1 MEQWSFF
8 IAVEQWRQLR
18 FSYVKFRISISGKHE
33 IANLLSIFFNL
44 RSRHEK
50 VRIYPSGRR
59 YVASIWARLP
69 VVWSPDLRQ
78 CPCLI
83 LSSSV
88 QQGCQ
93 ISDSVILLSSVKQ
106 GYQSGSQTALMPPS
120 MKLVELLLLT
130 QSWNFCLRIDFV
142 GTTMPEGIPV
152 LTLCLHSFKCCRL
165 QYFEIEICCDYWP
178 H

>member
-1 MEQWSFF
+1 MSQILNLNQWKACNRKF
-8 IAVEQWRQLR
+8 VVN
-18 FSYVKFRISISGKHE
+18 FS
-33 IANLLSIFFNL
+33 NL

-152 LTLCLHSFKCCRL
+152 LMLCLNSFKCCRFK
-165 QYFEIEICCDYWP
+165 YFEIWNKATQIAVTIGP
-178 H
+178 INRHSQVRP

>member
-33 IANLLSIFFNL
+33 ITNLLSIFWNL

-93 ISDSVILLSSVKQ
+93 ISDSVILSSSVNKQ
-106 GYQSGSQTALMPPS
+106 GCQSGSQTALVPPS
-120 MKLVELLLLT
+120 IDLFDLLLFT
-130 QSWNFCLRIDFV
+130 QFWTFFLSADNTDWFFV
-142 GTTMPEGIPV
+142 VTTTMPEGIPV
-152 LTLCLHSFKCCRL
+152 SLNEML
-165 QYFEIEICCDYWP
+165 QVQILWNLK
-178 H
+178 